1 MEQRVA
7 TTRLADG
14 TEVAYAVAGHGPFLV
29 YVPGWLTHLELSW
42 ALPVER
48 GFFEALAQGRTL
60 LRYDKPGTGLSGPL
74 SRPYSMDVELAAL
87 EAVTTAAGASRFD
100 LFGISLG
107 ATVAVT
113 WAAARPATVARL
125 VLYGGWVRGREV
137 ASPAI
142 QKHVLALVAEHW
154 GLGSDVL
161 ADIFAPGADA
171 ATRAAFT
178 RYQRESASAGT
189 AGRMLALS
197 YQVDIGAAL
206 SQVRAPT
213 LVIHRERDRAAP
225 VAQGRA
231 LADGIPGARFE
242 VLPGNAHL
250 PYVGDADAITRLAR
264 RFLGL
269 PASRRRAAPRLTPRQ
284 REVAALVTDGLTNRE
299 IADRLHITERSAESH
314 VERIRIRLGF
324 RSRSQIAAWFVASGA
339 ELRYFHG

>member
-14 TEVAYAVAGHGPFLV
+14 TEVAYALAGHGPFLV
-29 YVPGWLTHLELSW
+29 YVPGWLTHLELGW

-48 GFFEALAQGRTL
+48 RFFEALARGRTL
-60 LRYDKPGTGLSGPL
+60 LRYDKPGTGVSGPL
-74 SRPYSMDVELAAL
+74 NGPYSMDVELAAL
-87 EAVTTAAGASRFD
+87 EAVTAAAGAGRFD

-107 ATVAVT
+107 AAVAVT
-113 WAAARPATVARL
+113 WAAAHPETVARL
-125 VLYGGWVRGREV
+125 VLYGGWVHGREV

-142 QKHVLALVAEHW
+142 QNHVLALVSEHW

-171 ATRAAFT
+171 AIRAAFT
-178 RYQRESASAGT
+178 RYQRESASAET

-197 YQVDIGAAL
+197 YRVDVGEAL
-206 SQVRAPT
+206 SRVRAPT
-213 LVIHRERDRAAP
+213 LVMHRERDRAAP
-225 VAQGRA
+225 LAQGKL

-242 VLPGNAHL
+242 VLPGHAHL
-250 PYVGDADAITRLAR
+250 PYVGDPEPIVRLGR

-269 PASRRRAAPRLTPRQ
+269 PALRRRAAAPTLTLRQ
-284 REVAALVTDGLTNRE
+284 REVAALVTEGLTNRE
-299 IADRLHITERSAESH
+299 IAGRLHITERSAESH

-324 RSRSQIAAWFVASGA
+324 RSRSQIAAWFAAG
-339 ELRYFHG
+339 GGG